1 MLSLRYSGY
10 HSSPKESQ
18 NNASVYNFFFLGGE
32 EGTVGGTRFIIG
44 NAKVANFRLT
54 I

>member
-1 MLSLRYSGY
+1 MLLFIIFGGG
-10 HSSPKESQ
+10 
-18 NNASVYNFFFLGGE
+18 VGGGE

-44 NAKVANFRLT
+44 NAKAANFRLT